1 MGNGAKNYCGYAFG
15 PYFQFADGWSE
26 KSVALVNPGITNGNV
41 YSEYADANR
50 LIGRSESILYPGRA
64 KRSPV
69 AILLA
74 GPSCLWDRD
83 EDNLYYEIELFGL
96 YYAISHGCNITVDFV
111 DDADVGSG
119 ALTDTD
125 NDYHVLYLVGPNVS
139 KAAQTAIDKW
149 INTWG
154 THNRQLVLGAGAG
167 VADEYNSA
175 TTTFDGL
182 AGLVAGSRAPVRD
195 VFIGNYPIGDYHT
208 TAAPYTATIQV
219 TNTAFYFNARA
230 MNIRVPFQM
239 LSPLSGAAGP
249 SWTDRVYTTGGLVN
263 QAACVTKRFTGS
275 GVSNFVTAFGFFP
288 NWQYYASPDFS
299 YTNQLPQGRSIMAR
313 EIAIMPVIRLNPPRT
328 VHIYKRQGVGG
339 RNAHR
344 GEPIPVQL
352 PRRGASAQ
360 CWWHFAHGDR
370 CGVAQLGWRSVPR
383 FKIQGA
389 RGHRQS
395 HAIHARQRRSAD
407 GQSRQQRDQRGDYDA
422 P

>member
-139 KAAQTAIDKW
+139 KAAQTAIDK
-149 INTWG
+149 
-154 THNRQLVLGAGAG
+154 
-167 VADEYNSA
+167 
-175 TTTFDGL
+175 
-182 AGLVAGSRAPVRD
+182 
-195 VFIGNYPIGDYHT
+195 
-208 TAAPYTATIQV
+208 
-219 TNTAFYFNARA
+219 
-230 MNIRVPFQM
+230 
-239 LSPLSGAAGP
+239 
-249 SWTDRVYTTGGLVN
+249 
-263 QAACVTKRFTGS
+263 
-275 GVSNFVTAFGFFP
+275 
-288 NWQYYASPDFS
+288 
-299 YTNQLPQGRSIMAR
+299 
-313 EIAIMPVIRLNPPRT
+313 
-328 VHIYKRQGVGG
+328 
-339 RNAHR
+339 
-344 GEPIPVQL
+344 
-352 PRRGASAQ
+352 
-360 CWWHFAHGDR
+360 
-370 CGVAQLGWRSVPR
+370 
-383 FKIQGA
+383 
-389 RGHRQS
+389 
-395 HAIHARQRRSAD
+395 
-407 GQSRQQRDQRGDYDA
+407 
-422 P
+422 